1 MDTKIVKNE
10 MQPVSAKLVIAQG
23 VIQNLPEI
31 VRAIKEIYAL
41 NKKEQ
46 PFSRVLQSRP
56 DELNINKEN
65 FKGAVEGLTE
75 LSKSDNVD
83 IETKVMDSDPPFPA
97 SPVSR
102 KEGEEKASLP
112 FYEPAKPGAT
122 TGGGPSGIFTTRQGA
137 AHSRIR
143 GAGPRGL
150 SCGRFGPGPTCPC
163 LARENT
169 PRVRLSRA
177 AEGARLRRIPER
189 RGDGSLLA
197 VL

>member
-46 PFSRVLQSRP
+46 LFSRVLQSRL

-65 FKGAVEGLTE
+65 FKVLVEGLTE

-83 IETKVMDSDPPFPA
+83 IETKVMYRDMIKALFEFFSNETHSSQDI
-97 SPVSR
+97 SYYL
-102 KEGEEKASLP
+102 KE
-112 FYEPAKPGAT
+112 F
-122 TGGGPSGIFTTRQGA
+122 
-137 AHSRIR
+137 
-143 GAGPRGL
+143 
-150 SCGRFGPGPTCPC
+150 
-163 LARENT
+163 
-169 PRVRLSRA
+169 
-177 AEGARLRRIPER
+177 
-189 RGDGSLLA
+189 
-197 VL
+197 